1 MSGTCSRACIKCFA
15 AQNLASRCA
24 PLCHRQF
31 LRYAMGRCPCAGR
44 LSFIVWF
51 VLLTHCVN
59 LCEISMSTNSITTQY
74 LNSQTQPS
82 FETGASNNA
91 GFTEEILQDIEK
103 LLADSNSASTPTN
116 QPNTGQF
123 PQQGGASTTGQS
135 PSPYTPVNFTGQP
148 STTGTGAP
156 NGQGLH
162 DVKINSKAGGEA
174 LHLQEDSNG
183 NLYNKSGDSVGVIDS
198 QGNVTLNSGATKEIE
213 RLQDGGNPLAMLSGH
228 AVKGQTGDGGNVTF
242 SSSDVTVSAGDLNQ
256 QNDF

>member
-1 MSGTCSRACIKCFA
+1 
-15 AQNLASRCA
+15 
-24 PLCHRQF
+24 
-31 LRYAMGRCPCAGR
+31 
-44 LSFIVWF
+44 
-51 VLLTHCVN
+51 
-59 LCEISMSTNSITTQY
+59 MSTNSITTQY

-103 LLADSNSASTPTN
+103 LLADTNSAGAPTSTPTN
-116 QPNTGQF
+116 LSNTGQL
-123 PQQGGASTTGQS
+123 PPQGGASTTGQS
-135 PSPYTPVNFTGQP
+135 QSPYTPVNFTSQP
-148 STTGTGAP
+148 STAGTGAP

-198 QGNVTLNSGATKEIE
+198 QGNVTLNSGATKEIQ